1 MNPTPTRSGFILS
14 ILHFSNLMLAINLL
28 FLKQRLEF
36 LGDSVLDFLITRHL
50 FNTYE
55 KTGPGEMTDLRSAC
69 VNNENFA
76 QVAVKNN
83 LHTHLQRCAT
93 VLETQIK
100 EYLMSFSEP
109 DETGRTIPSIQG
121 PKVHDRLNIH
131 A

>member
-1 MNPTPTRSGFILS
+1 LADLFPGFQP
-14 ILHFSNLMLAINLL
+14 HAIIF

-55 KTGPGEMTDLRSAC
+55 QTGPGEMTDLRSAC

-93 VLETQIK
+93 VLETQIND
-100 EYLMSFSEP
+100 YLMSFQKP
-109 DETGRTIPSIQG
+109 DETGRSIPSIQG
-121 PKVHDRLNIH
+121 PKVKNIL